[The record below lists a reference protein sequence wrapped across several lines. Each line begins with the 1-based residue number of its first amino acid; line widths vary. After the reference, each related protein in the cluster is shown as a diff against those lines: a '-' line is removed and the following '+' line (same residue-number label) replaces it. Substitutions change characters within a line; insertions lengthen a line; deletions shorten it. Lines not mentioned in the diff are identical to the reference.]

1 MTHHQVRLDQYKD
14 FNPETSK
21 WRDDKRS
28 YERATGGFQ
37 VLVAKNYS
45 TLGIPCVAIYPDID
59 KGRFVG
65 CKVAAP
71 EGPLKAY
78 FDQDDTKRIFFD
90 LLQEAFI
97 DALEKKEKKRN
108 GEEVRT
114 STMETRTVGF
124 VQPPRPIWILTLK
137 ELETYFSG
145 MKTQLAVEDK
155 VKIRRKWPKIENGK
169 AIKLP
174 TKIPLLDEIAEK
186 ILPSDSFI
194 PGQKFPHGNLQWR
207 LKLVCAYIMLK
218 YDKNPNTFATEVPD
232 DYQEKLFTLK
242 DLKEFSKDVDQF
254 ANQLQGKKRKKN
266 DDVEHHVAFY
276 EQNDD
281 TNFDYE
287 ASETESEDGNEVFQS
302 SPAPTITTFSPNR
315 PTDSNPGQS
324 GVSRSSPPRQE
335 QPPSSRTQPF
345 APNSDNQM
353 QTLFEGMVA
362 VSTPMPAD
370 VFFDIDELGL
380 DTSRQT
386 GTPINS
392 EVGDEDTDE
401 EAMMARLEDEIN
413 DRDEIKNLMEHTDLR
428 KVLGGQ
434 ECENPV
440 LQIFNFEKLSRAKC
454 YRAHGQDGNIASSKI
469 SFSANINDRVEE
481 FDNKYPILSITSYQ
495 LYNGSFLFIR
505 DFEVLRIL
513 DNLEGTPEYLTEKDY
528 DEMKAHLK
536 ANDNLP
542 QTPSMVIRKL
552 SNKNVDELNARPIST
567 SQRLKNRSVG
577 SSV

>member
-1 MTHHQVRLDQYKD
+1 
-14 FNPETSK
+14 
-21 WRDDKRS
+21 
-28 YERATGGFQ
+28 
-37 VLVAKNYS
+37 
-45 TLGIPCVAIYPDID
+45 
-59 KGRFVG
+59 
-65 CKVAAP
+65 
-71 EGPLKAY
+71 
-78 FDQDDTKRIFFD
+78 
-90 LLQEAFI
+90 
-97 DALEKKEKKRN
+97 
-108 GEEVRT
+108 
-114 STMETRTVGF
+114 
-124 VQPPRPIWILTLK
+124 
-137 ELETYFSG
+137 
-145 MKTQLAVEDK
+145 
-155 VKIRRKWPKIENGK
+155 
-169 AIKLP
+169 
-174 TKIPLLDEIAEK
+174 
-186 ILPSDSFI
+186 
-194 PGQKFPHGNLQWR
+194 
-207 LKLVCAYIMLK
+207 
-218 YDKNPNTFATEVPD
+218 
-232 DYQEKLFTLK
+232 
-242 DLKEFSKDVDQF
+242 
-254 ANQLQGKKRKKN
+254 
-266 DDVEHHVAFY
+266 
-276 EQNDD
+276 
-281 TNFDYE
+281 
-287 ASETESEDGNEVFQS
+287 
-302 SPAPTITTFSPNR
+302 
-315 PTDSNPGQS
+315 
-324 GVSRSSPPRQE
+324 
-335 QPPSSRTQPF
+335 
-345 APNSDNQM
+345 M

-567 SQRLKNRSVG
+567 AVLVAVCNYRLDYILEATIKIHVCINLTMFLLILVFFIPCKNNTVININHKLRHLINSYYQKLRIFSRIKWCKYKHG
-577 SSV
+577 CNCNIRY